1 MSALQAGFLLAGTV
15 VTETVFSRPGMGRLL
30 VSSIL
35 QGDFPVAQGVVVL
48 AALFYTAT
56 HLLADLLAMLADP
69 RLREA

>member
-1 MSALQAGFLLAGTV
+1 
-15 VTETVFSRPGMGRLL
+15 MGRLL